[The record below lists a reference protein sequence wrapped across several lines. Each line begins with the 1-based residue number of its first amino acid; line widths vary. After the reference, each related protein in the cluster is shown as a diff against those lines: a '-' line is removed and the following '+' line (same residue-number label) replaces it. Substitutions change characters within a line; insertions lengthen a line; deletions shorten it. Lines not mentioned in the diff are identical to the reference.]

1 MNKMCLR
8 HHQLESV
15 SWSASRGKKKRY
27 QQNVSAL
34 ASMPPPSQRRKG
46 SAINCSPQACRPPGK
61 HLSEVMFLKWW
72 EILTQS
78 LGAGSLEKSE
88 KLTTLVADLLLK
100 LIRFCM
106 ASLKVAQRENHRVDY
121 LLEKPQATGLVDFC
135 INKSGTW
142 AGTLIC
148 PGHRG
153 PCWSF

>member
-1 MNKMCLR
+1 
-8 HHQLESV
+8 
-15 SWSASRGKKKRY
+15 
-27 QQNVSAL
+27 
-34 ASMPPPSQRRKG
+34 
-46 SAINCSPQACRPPGK
+46 
-61 HLSEVMFLKWW
+61 MFLKWW

-78 LGAGSLEKSE
+78 LGARALEKSE

-106 ASLKVAQRENHRVDY
+106 ASLKVTQRENHRVDY

-135 INKSGTW
+135 INKSCMW
-142 AGTLIC
+142 ADTHIC